1 MFIKENRGSF
11 STCLGKIRFFGK
23 PTHALTVTCLTIL
36 LGVECGRNH
45 KAGPSL
51 ISPLCLF
58 HTPLLVVSGY
68 SLQLSQRDVF
78 ATPSQRAFHRRKNKE
93 AKAFLVQMVPE
104 EDSVKIS
111 IYRTTSKHL
120 SCSKLREQLEAEDAD
135 DTQHIAYEKR
145 KLDAVY
151 VHNMENNRKRHYHSL
166 SGETEGHA

>member
-1 MFIKENRGSF
+1 M
-11 STCLGKIRFFGK
+11 
-23 PTHALTVTCLTIL
+23 
-36 LGVECGRNH
+36 
-45 KAGPSL
+45 
-51 ISPLCLF
+51 
-58 HTPLLVVSGY
+58 VSGY
-68 SLQLSQRDVF
+68 SLQLSQRDVY
-78 ATPSQRAFHRRKNKE
+78 ASPSQRAFHRRKNKE

-111 IYRTTSKHL
+111 IYRTNSKHL

-166 SGETEGHA
+166 SGETEGDA